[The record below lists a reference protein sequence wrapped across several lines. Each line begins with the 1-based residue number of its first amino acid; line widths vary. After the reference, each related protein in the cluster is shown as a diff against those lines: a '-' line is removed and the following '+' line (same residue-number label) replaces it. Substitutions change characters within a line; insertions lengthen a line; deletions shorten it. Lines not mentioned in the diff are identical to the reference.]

1 MKEIS
6 DSDLEHIKS
15 LIDSI
20 DKLQSM
26 LAKDCVHVLRGID
39 PAKISLKKFD
49 DAVSVA
55 KRASDEIDKD
65 VKHLRKIFK

>member
-6 DSDLEHIKS
+6 DSDLEHVKS
-15 LIDSI
+15 LLDSI

-49 DAVSVA
+49 EAVSVA
-55 KRASDEIDKD
+55 KRASDEIDRN